1 MSRRRYKSFHLICIL
16 RSLLKSCLLFLQCFE
31 TFPSFFHGFF
41 SVSILPSLTHLLN
54 YFACVEWFSCCV
66 LYLVVCFLFLAVI
79 HKRHCFSFTFQHKL
93 ILYVDTAFFMFVIS
107 KPLKILTQSLNCK
120 KQGFISVKKAKDI
133 QISFSKYRKI
143 EGIEQKIF

>member
-1 MSRRRYKSFHLICIL
+1 
-16 RSLLKSCLLFLQCFE
+16 
-31 TFPSFFHGFF
+31 
-41 SVSILPSLTHLLN
+41 
-54 YFACVEWFSCCV
+54 
-66 LYLVVCFLFLAVI
+66 
-79 HKRHCFSFTFQHKL
+79 
-93 ILYVDTAFFMFVIS
+93 MFVIS